1 MFMRHR
7 IRAAAVAL
15 ALLVAVPACSTT
27 PESASGGAPK
37 GGKVDKIL
45 FDFPFTAL
53 PIYAAVTRSVQQ
65 AADAAGVKV
74 VFTNDN
80 MDLGAQVTNLTTYL
94 HSDVDAVVS
103 FPADPASID
112 SLAKQYM
119 DAGKIWITYGG
130 DLPHQSASLQFS
142 FLESGRMLGRGAG
155 EWASRTLGGQG
166 KAVILSESTTQI
178 GKERTQGL
186 LEGLRAAA
194 PNLEIVAQ
202 QQAITPQQ
210 GLTVTSAVLAQ
221 HPDVNIVLA
230 VPGDAAQGGYQALL
244 SAGRSPKDGRTYVG
258 ALDGNLYLFQEM
270 QKGNAVRAIV
280 TAKTSEVGR
289 AAIEIPLAIG
299 RGQTPQ
305 TDLPVYL
312 VTADSRDLSD
322 YIKDFNG

>member
-1 MFMRHR
+1 MSLRHR
-7 IRAAAVAL
+7 IGAAALAVAL
-15 ALLVAVPACSTT
+15 LALSACSTT
-27 PESASGGAPK
+27 PESGSSGGPK
-37 GGKVDKIL
+37 GGNVAKIL

-53 PIYAAVTRSVQQ
+53 PIYSAVGRSVQQ

-74 VFTNDN
+74 VITNDN

-112 SLAKQYM
+112 SLAKQYL

-130 DLPHQSASLQFS
+130 DLQHQSSTLQFS
-142 FLESGRMLGRGAG
+142 FTESGRMLGRDAG
-155 EWASRTLGGQG
+155 EWASRTLGGRG
-166 KAVILSESTTQI
+166 KALILSESTTQI

-194 PNLEIVAQ
+194 PNVEIVAQ

-244 SAGRSPKDGRTYVG
+244 SAGRSANDGRTYVG
-258 ALDGNLYLFQEM
+258 ALDGNLYLLQEM

-280 TAKTSEVGR
+280 TAKTAEIGR
-289 AAIEIPLAIG
+289 AAIEIPLAVG

-312 VTADSRDLSD
+312 VKADSPDLGE
-322 YIKDFNG
+322 YITAFNG